1 MTQLELHHFRGIQNL
16 TLSLEEPLTIII
28 GPNGAGK
35 STILEALAI
44 LLSWLVAR
52 LRHAGASGR
61 SLQELDIYNRA
72 PFAMLKAK
80 AQTGQT
86 WQLVKARKGFPKP
99 NVNSELQMI
108 SSYAKTLQEQLISS
122 QQNGS
127 IPLFAYYPVNRAV
140 LDIPLRIRQT
150 HAFTLLEAYEEA
162 LTSGANF
169 RQFFEWFRHRE
180 DLENETRRDQ
190 ATDFTDKQLTTV
202 RKALKEFLPDF
213 ENLRVK
219 RNPLR
224 MIAMKHGSEIRIDQ
238 LSDSEKCLM
247 AMIGDLARRLAIANP
262 TLDDP
267 LTGEGVVLIDGIELH
282 LHLAWQRNFITKL
295 IHVFSHC
302 QFVLSTH
309 SPQVLGEVH
318 GSCIRILHREET
330 GERFNVIPRYT
341 PKQVLGLD
349 SAEILEELMG
359 SSRRDKQTDKE
370 LNDIF
375 VLIDQ
380 GRFTEAKTTI
390 ALLKEKLNGGIP
402 EMVRA
407 EGLIAM
413 LESDI
418 EGDNEA

>member
-1 MTQLELHHFRGIQNL
+1 M
-16 TLSLEEPLTIII
+16 
-28 GPNGAGK
+28 
-35 STILEALAI
+35 
-44 LLSWLVAR
+44 
-52 LRHAGASGR
+52 
-61 SLQELDIYNRA
+61 
-72 PFAMLKAK
+72 
-80 AQTGQT
+80 
-86 WQLVKARKGFPKP
+86 
-99 NVNSELQMI
+99 
-108 SSYAKTLQEQLISS
+108 
-122 QQNGS
+122 
-127 IPLFAYYPVNRAV
+127 
-140 LDIPLRIRQT
+140 
-150 HAFTLLEAYEEA
+150 
-162 LTSGANF
+162 
-169 RQFFEWFRHRE
+169 
-180 DLENETRRDQ
+180 
-190 ATDFTDKQLTTV
+190 
-202 RKALKEFLPDF
+202 PDF

-238 LSDSEKCLM
+238 LSDGEKCLM

-267 LTGEGVVLIDGIELH
+267 LTGEGVVLIDEIELH
-282 LHLAWQRNFITKL
+282 LHPAWQRNFITKL

-309 SPQVLGEVH
+309 SPQVLGEVP
-318 GSCIRILHREET
+318 GSCLRILHREET
-330 GERFNVIPRYT
+330 GEIQCYT
-341 PKQVLGLD
+341 PKQALGLD

-359 SSRRDKQTDKE
+359 SSRREKQTDKE

-380 GRFTEAKTTI
+380 GRFAEAKTTI